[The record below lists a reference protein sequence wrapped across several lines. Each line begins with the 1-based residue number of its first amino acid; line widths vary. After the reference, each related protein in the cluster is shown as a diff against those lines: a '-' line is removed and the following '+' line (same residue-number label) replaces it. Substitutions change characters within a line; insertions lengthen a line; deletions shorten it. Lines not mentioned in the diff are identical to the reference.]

1 MPDDFIVHVTNEQT
15 EVVLVTEGAR
25 GERGEKGDAATITVG
40 VVSTGAPGSNA
51 TVINAGSQNAA
62 VFDISIPRGNQGIKG
77 DKGDTPEVT
86 IGTVVT
92 GAPGSN
98 ATVTNVGTL
107 GDSVFNFSIPRGDKG
122 AKGDSGNDG
131 INGSSTP
138 KPMVVTPS
146 GMHTP
151 TVPGASF
158 VSPSFDAITLIPWW
172 VSEDVSIESLGL
184 WGATVTTGAGVSLHQ
199 AIYQSLPSGLPD
211 LVGGVV
217 LPPVAIPIT
226 TGVASAFKDA
236 AYPASLTAGLHW
248 VASAYSYATAP
259 SSSPQFLPGAS
270 QVEVILP
277 SPVLSSPS
285 NGVGFRVDGTSFDFT
300 SYPTLLA
307 LPLGLASYVVLSKP

>member
-51 TVINAGSQNAA
+51 TVINSGSQNAA

-138 KPMVVTPS
+138 KPMVVTPA
-146 GMHTP
+146 GQHTP
-151 TVPGASF
+151 TVPGFGGVNPNAQYL
-158 VSPSFDAITLIPWW
+158 TLTPWW
-172 VSEDVSIESLGL
+172 VSEDIGVESLGL
-184 WGATVTTGAGVSLHQ
+184 HGNAIIGGSGVSLRQ
-199 AIYQSLPSGLPD
+199 AIYPSLPSGLPD

-217 LPPVAIPIT
+217 SSAVEIPIAT
-226 TGVASAFKDA
+226 PGGGFKDA
-236 AYPASLTAGLHW
+236 AYAVSLTAGLHW
-248 VASAYSYATAP
+248 IATTYAYATAP
-259 SSSPQFLPGAS
+259 DAAPYLFPAADS
-270 QVEVILP
+270 VDVILP
-277 SPVLSSPS
+277 AVVFAAPGS
-285 NGVGFRVDGTSFDFT
+285 GTSFRVESTSFEFA
-300 SYPTLLA
+300 SYPTLIPSTGA
-307 LPLGLASYVVLSKP
+307 LASFVVLSKP